1 MNTAILVS
9 PKDKTELN
17 FISEFF
23 WKTKIKSK
31 ILSLEELE
39 DFGLGLL
46 MNEADRNDKANK
58 EAVLRKL
65 RANKIN

>member
-9 PKDKTELN
+9 PKDKSELN

-23 WKTKIKSK
+23 KKTKIKSK
-31 ILSLEELE
+31 ILSIEELE
-39 DFGLGLL
+39 DFGLGL
-46 MNEADRNDKANK
+46 MMQDVDRKSKANK

-65 RANKIN
+65 RVTK